1 MIQIGGLEK
10 SSLLDYPNKVS
21 AIIFT
26 YGCNLRC
33 PYCHN
38 PELVIEAFDER
49 REVTEKYLL
58 SFLKARVGKLDAV
71 VITGGEP
78 LIYDDLDK
86 LIKEIKELGY
96 LVKLDTNGFLPDRL
110 EKIIK
115 TNLLDYIAMDVKFPK
130 SQYIKI
136 SKGRNATSKIP
147 KSIKLIMES
156 GIDYEFRTTYVK
168 GIHDMES
175 VEGITKMIEGAKRYY
190 IQNFRPGKTINP
202 GLTQENS
209 FSDKELKQIK
219 KIAKKY
225 VKNTQIR

>member
-1 MIQIGGLEK
+1 
-10 SSLLDYPNKVS
+10 
-21 AIIFT
+21 
-26 YGCNLRC
+26 
-33 PYCHN
+33 
-38 PELVIEAFDER
+38 
-49 REVTEKYLL
+49 
-58 SFLKARVGKLDAV
+58 
-71 VITGGEP
+71 
-78 LIYDDLDK
+78 
-86 LIKEIKELGY
+86 
-96 LVKLDTNGFLPDRL
+96 
-110 EKIIK
+110 
-115 TNLLDYIAMDVKFPK
+115 
-130 SQYIKI
+130 
-136 SKGRNATSKIP
+136 
-147 KSIKLIMES
+147 MES